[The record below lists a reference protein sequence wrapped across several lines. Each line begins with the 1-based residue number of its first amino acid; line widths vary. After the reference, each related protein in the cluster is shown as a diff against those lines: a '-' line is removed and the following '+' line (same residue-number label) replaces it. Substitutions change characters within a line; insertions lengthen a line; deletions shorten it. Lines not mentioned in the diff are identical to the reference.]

1 MSQSPNLISVTAGER
16 TGYDELTDAQTLALA
31 QFVKRLT
38 WADMRG
44 CAENDDEAYEIR
56 AAVGKLQNALALA
69 GYAPR

>member
-1 MSQSPNLISVTAGER
+1 
-16 TGYDELTDAQTLALA
+16 LALA

-44 CAENDDEAYEIR
+44 CAVDDAEAYEIR